1 MTPQTI
7 TLILLAI
14 ALLFLV
20 IGMFWGI
27 VRGFKKSLFRGIW
40 LFVLALI
47 MFFLTPTISKAI
59 CNLNIEFLNLSIQ
72 GEPVTSIYDAINT
85 LVMSQEKVAE
95 MVESN
100 PDLIPLIEELIVLF
114 INTFMF
120 PILFWLAKI
129 VTYPIWAIISA
140 IVFKKK
146 KIKVDGKK
154 KILKTKKYRFAGLL
168 IGAVSGVM
176 ILAVTFM
183 PINGTIK
190 LIKEVD
196 EIEYSGGENGEGII
210 TTMLGK
216 ENMEYIDSYSNSI
229 LSKAL
234 KYTGITY
241 ISNSM
246 YNFLS
251 TKKIDDQKV
260 SLTEEVKLYV
270 KLYNDFEVI
279 QKTNFTTIDKLGMS
293 NFLNSSENLIKSLF
307 SSKLIKVAGDDLIT
321 YAIDLLEQNE
331 TFTNKINSISIDE
344 LRELANQAIE
354 ELKTSNVSTVQQDLL
369 NAVYICKSLND
380 NDIMI
385 PLIHNTVEPIEYL
398 NLVTDRVVDEVSK
411 YMFKM
416 PSVNKIYPIAINKGL
431 SYVARILDFAYTETD
446 YSNENLSQQD
456 FANIIK
462 GGLAVA
468 RTINFDS
475 EYYVTKSSF
484 EATGQFLD
492 TLKNLNILQN
502 GVFDNIIEKLF
513 DKGVEYLNKQ
523 NIDAKLKDL
532 ISNVVGK
539 VENLIL
545 EKTTLLKDE
554 LRQYGVLFDDVKNV
568 VNEFQTT
575 AKDKLILKVYGAL
588 LDKLNKTDLFKEVV
602 PDVID
607 TGWSL
612 IKDQVANAL
621 PQLTDIN
628 KIFETIKNNLVLI
641 LENQN
646 KQNPDISSPSNIQL
660 SLETEFQN
668 LQSLYDFVCDNFL
681 SYFKDGGSG
690 LDGLVNDVFKD
701 DNALMA
707 GLGIELDNST
717 KNNQLILTNDVVRSV
732 VAQTF
737 KIARDNIITDERML
751 EFVNDIIYNIETYT
765 VKVTWEHEFEYFKE
779 LANTAKSGIS
789 LDTIGTVLDSVCES
803 KYIGYTLINE
813 LLQEKIQEKYDALPD
828 DIKNT
833 STADIIS
840 AIKTN
845 IGKINSGIYN
855 QEINYLLDL
864 IDLFENFASKSY
876 SEMGTALDGFN
887 SSFTI
892 SSVRNSILSYGINKK
907 LEDSTLSST
916 FRTIL
921 ETISAN
927 VSRIPNRV
935 SNDFYYTEFM
945 ALQTL
950 SETSYPTSKDEL
962 TESILSDIGLKFYN
976 VSNNYLSYNL
986 GEVVMGIIFDYV
998 EYPDIADVINSIK
1011 NTIVGNNGILINN
1024 KLNPNLNN
1032 ETQLVKKANYVGAF
1046 TELKELMDIYESVSA
1061 ISTSKDTDASV
1072 IGGYLDEFANLNII
1086 TNEDKTIA
1094 KMVLDDFSVA
1104 IKDEITARKQNKI
1117 DEIQESSLTDQQKT
1131 ELIEKVSEKA
1141 LEYQNDFESVIV
1153 NSKGEVDNKT
1163 DEVSYVTIFQSLIT
1177 NINNLL
1183 ESIDEEFN
1191 SYKTF

>member
-85 LVMSQEKVAE
+85 LVMSQEKVAD

-154 KILKTKKYRFAGLL
+154 KVVKTKKYRFAGLL

-183 PINGTIK
+183 PINGTVK

-331 TFTNKINSISIDE
+331 SFTNKINSISIDE

-385 PLIHNTVEPIEYL
+385 PLIHNTVEPNEYL

-411 YMFKM
+411 YLFKM

-575 AKDKLILKVYGAL
+575 AKDKLTLKVYGAL
-588 LDKLNKTDLFKEVV
+588 LDRLNKTDLFKEVV

-612 IKDQVANAL
+612 IKDEVANAL

-701 DNALMA
+701 DNTLMA
-707 GLGIELDNST
+707 GLGIELDNLT

-737 KIARDNIITDERML
+737 KIARDNIITDQRML

-921 ETISAN
+921 ETINAN

-962 TESILSDIGLKFYN
+962 TESMLSDIGLKFYN

-1011 NTIVGNNGILINN
+1011 NTIVGSNGILINN

-1141 LEYQNDFESVIV
+1141 LEYQNDLESLIV
-1153 NSKGEVDNKT
+1153 NSKSEVGNKT
-1163 DEVSYVTIFQSLIT
+1163 DEVSYVTIFQTLIT

-1191 SYKTF
+1191 GYTTF

>member
-85 LVMSQEKVAE
+85 LVMSQENVAD

-168 IGAVSGVM
+168 IGAVSGIM

-183 PINGTIK
+183 PINGTVK

-270 KLYNDFEVI
+270 KLYNDFEVV

-568 VNEFQTT
+568 VQEFQTT
-575 AKDKLILKVYGAL
+575 SKDKLTLKVYGAL
-588 LDKLNKTDLFKEVV
+588 LDRLNKTDLFKEVV

-612 IKDQVANAL
+612 IKDQVAQAL

-690 LDGLVNDVFKD
+690 LDGLVSDVFKD
-701 DNALMA
+701 DNTLMA
-707 GLGIELDNST
+707 GLGIELDNLT

-921 ETISAN
+921 ETINAN

-962 TESILSDIGLKFYN
+962 TESVLSDIGLKFYN

-998 EYPDIADVINSIK
+998 EYPDIVDVINSIK

-1094 KMVLDDFSVA
+1094 KMVLDDFNVA

-1131 ELIEKVSEKA
+1131 ELIDRVSEKA

-1153 NSKGEVDNKT
+1153 NSKSEVDNKT
-1163 DEVSYVTIFQSLIT
+1163 DDVSYVTIFQSLIT
-1177 NINNLL
+1177 NINSLL

-1191 SYKTF
+1191 SYTTF